1 MCHGLSVAALICA
14 VMAGCAAPKP
24 HHDTTTWEPARTFSG
39 RYVFGFEVSEFT
51 STGREERWWLGGEI
65 GPITH
70 RLVAPLG
77 QKPAMHSPVFVT
89 VEGQL
94 SSPGRH
100 GHLGQY
106 IRELRVT
113 HVISVRQSH

>member
-1 MCHGLSVAALICA
+1 MCRHICTAALICVA
-14 VMAGCAAPKP
+14 IAGCAAKQSV
-24 HHDTTTWEPARTFSG
+24 HDTTTWEPARTFSG

-51 STGREERWWLGGEI
+51 PTGRQERWWLGGEI
-65 GPITH
+65 GPITN
-70 RLVAPLG
+70 RLVAPVG
-77 QKPAMHSPVFVT
+77 EKPAMHSPVFVT

-113 HVISVRQSH
+113 RVISVRQSH

>member
-1 MCHGLSVAALICA
+1 MRRDFCKTALVCVAL
-14 VMAGCAAPKP
+14 AGCAAQQSVR
-24 HHDTTTWEPARTFSG
+24 DTTTWQSAQTFSG
-39 RYVFGFEVSEFT
+39 RHVFGFEVSEFT
-51 STGREERWWLGGEI
+51 PAGRQERWWLGGEI

-77 QKPAMHSPVFVT
+77 EKPAMHSPVFVT
-89 VEGQL
+89 VEGEL

-100 GHLGQY
+100 GHLGGY

-113 HVISVRQSH
+113 RVISVRQSH